1 MADTEALRVAE
12 AVNEKAEALSSEVDS
27 EVQAMVRAIQQG
39 ENTLD
44 LIEQIERAIGDHAQ
58 YLKAESQK
66 SQVMQQQALETLQS
80 MDKISSQLTELIL
93 PHLLEPPTE
102 ASLPSKSSEPA
113 TFPSLPDFHVPNR
126 EELESSQLTEL
137 ILPHLLEPPTEASL
151 PSKSSEPATFPSLP
165 DFHVPN
171 REELESIP
179 LSSLQHNEA
188 AWDMLAQDF
197 TTFEEQI
204 ETSLQEAE
212 QLAQVAQEKLR
223 EVEKHQQPDKTVQQ
237 AQKIKNRN

>member
-126 EELESSQLTEL
+126 EELES
-137 ILPHLLEPPTEASL
+137 
-151 PSKSSEPATFPSLP
+151 
-165 DFHVPN
+165 
-171 REELESIP
+171 IP